1 MESVGTTATVTA
13 VTVTVTTVTAVTA
26 VTAVA
31 TVATVTPYVHRIKS
45 LKPPIAPSLLHERQY
60 LSMIAQQRQRRCCSA
75 KNISTTKAIELI

>member
-1 MESVGTTATVTA
+1 MESVGTTATATA
-13 VTVTVTTVTAVTA
+13 TATATVTAVTII
-26 VTAVA
+26 AVA

>member
-13 VTVTVTTVTAVTA
+13 VTVTVTAVTA
-26 VTAVA
+26 VTA
-31 TVATVTPYVHRIKS
+31 VATVTPYVHRIKS

>member
-1 MESVGTTATVTA
+1 MESVGTTATATATVTA
-13 VTVTVTTVTAVTA
+13 VTVTAVTTVTA
-26 VTAVA
+26 
-31 TVATVTPYVHRIKS
+31 VATVTPYVHRIKS

>member
-1 MESVGTTATVTA
+1 MESVGTTVTGATVATVTA
-13 VTVTVTTVTAVTA
+13 VTTVTTV
-26 VTAVA
+26 A
-31 TVATVTPYVHRIKS
+31 TVAVTGVTTYVHRIKS